1 MVPSILRQ
9 FLTTVFILVIFA
21 HCSKLEKRKKWKTL
35 IIFFEAIIC
44 QTDGLSSNSRV
55 TEKIEEWVNSVSFK
69 HVQLKFGKLKKRL
82 ACLHT
87 ALGSALK
94 SSPFFSFF
102 FLYSC
107 PPMYPYYLAWS
118 TENQPT
124 RFSLHIQLQL
134 LCWKT
139 MLLLL
144 HTDPNAKKIL
154 HKRPETKNGMGNISG
169 YFSLLSQWKMLVLVN
184 GNKLKI
190 DRQQQLKQQ
199 LLGVILCFLVIIS
212 IVSLCINVLD

>member
-9 FLTTVFILVIFA
+9 FLKTVFLLVIFA
-21 HCSKLEKRKKWKTL
+21 HCSKLEKRKKLKTL

-55 TEKIEEWVNSVSFK
+55 TEKIEELVNLVSFERD
-69 HVQLKFGKLKKRL
+69 QLKFGKLKRRL

-139 MLLLL
+139 MLLL

-154 HKRPETKNGMGNISG
+154 HKGQGWGKKGMGTMDISG
-169 YFSLLSQWKMLVLVN
+169 YFSLLK
-184 GNKLKI
+184 
-190 DRQQQLKQQ
+190 
-199 LLGVILCFLVIIS
+199 
-212 IVSLCINVLD
+212 VS

>member
-1 MVPSILRQ
+1 M
-9 FLTTVFILVIFA
+9 IFA

-35 IIFFEAIIC
+35 IIFFETIIC

-55 TEKIEEWVNSVSFK
+55 TEKIEEWVNLVSFK
-69 HVQLKFGKLKKRL
+69 HVQLKFGRLRRRL

-139 MLLLL
+139 MLLL
-144 HTDPNAKKIL
+144 HTDPNAKKSFTKARAEEK
-154 HKRPETKNGMGNISG
+154 KRHGDNGYLRIFQPPKGQLISKCLFG
-169 YFSLLSQWKMLVLVN
+169 FFTFFQKTT
-184 GNKLKI
+184 
-190 DRQQQLKQQ
+190 
-199 LLGVILCFLVIIS
+199 
-212 IVSLCINVLD
+212 

>member
-9 FLTTVFILVIFA
+9 FLKTVFLLVIFA

-55 TEKIEEWVNSVSFK
+55 TEKIEELVNLVSFERD
-69 HVQLKFGKLKKRL
+69 QLKFGKLKRRL

-94 SSPFFSFF
+94 SSPFFFPFF

-139 MLLLL
+139 ILLL
-144 HTDPNAKKIL
+144 HTDPNAKKNPSQKAWDKKW
-154 HKRPETKNGMGNISG
+154 HG
-169 YFSLLSQWKMLVLVN
+169 YFSLLWSNFYLDDFILTLLPYFFDIPKFRITKKFIQKLFQWN
-184 GNKLKI
+184 WYKI
-190 DRQQQLKQQ
+190 WLIA
-199 LLGVILCFLVIIS
+199 LS
-212 IVSLCINVLD
+212 TS